1 MYPKERILR
10 EFLRNDSGA
19 LSKNYIDILRNFY
32 GEDLARLSFIH
43 SIERLVNTGQL
54 FKQEDCLAEGY
65 RPYAVLNTVGNRSL
79 CESMFYTTGPY
90 IVHQRSPIIAMIA
103 GANSL
108 FVESGN
114 AKKENLPSMATPV
127 AYNAGRLGSAL
138 DLFLSAA
145 PSEEERSALQNAAQN
160 IHKAYIS
167 KVYDRL
173 SVQEYTNLDLLI
185 SSVDEDALFARDN
198 WRAWIS

>member
-1 MYPKERILR
+1 M
-10 EFLRNDSGA
+10 
-19 LSKNYIDILRNFY
+19 
-32 GEDLARLSFIH
+32 
-43 SIERLVNTGQL
+43 
-54 FKQEDCLAEGY
+54 
-65 RPYAVLNTVGNRSL
+65 
-79 CESMFYTTGPY
+79 
-90 IVHQRSPIIAMIA
+90 
-103 GANSL
+103 

-127 AYNAGRLGSAL
+127 VDNYPGRLGSAL

-173 SVQEYTNLDLLI
+173 SVQEYTNFDLLI
-185 SSVDEDALFARDN
+185 SSVNEDALFARDN